1 MSFLKKKIIFLCFT
15 LFINFSSIQSMEKNT
30 DQIHRNQTNNFVTM
44 IPSINFLKKT
54 HLPSNTFS
62 PTIKKNIHT
71 HIHTHSNRT
80 HTHTHDHTYTPEG
93 KLVRTH
99 AHLYKG
105 YFTKIPFHIT
115 SINFTKIPFHNTSIN
130 FTKISSKFIPNNNI
144 INLPNTKIN
153 NQSNSGISQLQI
165 SILSLFFNSI
175 IIFLYVFNTNNYIF

>member
-1 MSFLKKKIIFLCFT
+1 MSFLKKKFIFLCFT
-15 LFINFSSIQSMEKNT
+15 LLINFSSIQSMEKNT
-30 DQIHRNQTNNFVTM
+30 DQIHRNQTNNFFTM
-44 IPSINFLKKT
+44 IPNIHFLKKT
-54 HLPSNTFS
+54 HFPSNTFS

-105 YFTKIPFHIT
+105 YFTKIPFYNI
-115 SINFTKIPFHNTSIN
+115 SINFTKVPFYNTSIN
-130 FTKISSKFIPNNNI
+130 LTKLSSKFILNNNNI

-153 NQSNSGISQLQI
+153 DQSNSVISQLQI

-175 IIFLYVFNTNNYIF
+175 IIFICI